1 MNILIIDSS
10 FKKGKILKIYVV
22 RSGDTVWS
30 ISQRFGIPPEKIIEK
45 NQLEG
50 PAGLVI
56 GQTLVIPSTE
66 KSYRIMQGDSIWSI
80 ARSFGVSVNS
90 ILQMNPNLNSGPL
103 SPGIIIRIPEKSK
116 NYGYIE
122 VNGFIQPSTPE
133 KERHVL
139 GESIQYLTYI
149 TPFSHHVNADGSL
162 TELDDTTILEIAKGS
177 RVAPMLSVTNISGA
191 NFDTDLINN
200 ILNND
205 DLQKTLINNILTLLK
220 SKGYYGVIIDFE
232 KISPENRNKYND
244 FLRKVVTA
252 LHPNYIVATALAPK
266 TYDVTTGAWHGAHD
280 YKAHGEIVDFV
291 VIMTY
296 EWGWS
301 GGPPMAVAPLD
312 QVKQVIDYAVSVIP
326 PKKIMM
332 GMPLYGYD
340 WTLPYVPGGEF
351 AESIG
356 NQEAIN
362 RAAKYGANISYDEK
376 SQSPNYEYSDEKGRK
391 HVVWFEDARSVE
403 AKYKLVSQYGLRG
416 VSYWVLAQPF
426 PQNWQVL
433 DDMFNIVK
441 VVP

>member
-1 MNILIIDSS
+1 
-10 FKKGKILKIYVV
+10 LKIYVV
-22 RSGDTVWS
+22 RSGDTVWTIAGRYGVSPQS
-30 ISQRFGIPPEKIIEK
+30 IIDANK
-45 NQLEG
+45 LE
-50 PAGLVI
+50 ASMGLVV
-56 GQTLVIPSTE
+56 GQTLIIPSVE
-66 KSYRIMQGDSIWSI
+66 RSYKVKSRDSIRSI
-80 ARSFGVSVNS
+80 ARDFGVSINNIIESNGSRTPELIYPGRVIS
-90 ILQMNPNLNSGPL
+90 IPV
-103 SPGIIIRIPEKSK
+103 RAK

-122 VNGFIQPSTPE
+122 VNGFIQPSTPDKE
-133 KERHVL
+133 KRIL
-139 GESIQYLTYI
+139 GESIQYLTYV
-149 TPFSHHVNADGSL
+149 TPFSHHVNADASL
-162 TELDDTTILEIAKGS
+162 TPLDDTTILQIAKGS
-177 RVAPMLSVTNISGA
+177 LVAPMLSVTNISGA

-200 ILNND
+200 IMNNNS
-205 DLQKTLINNILTLLK
+205 LQQTLISNILAMLRE
-220 SKGYYGVIIDFE
+220 KGYYGVIIDFE
-232 KISPENRNKYND
+232 KISPENRTKYND

-266 TYDVTTGAWHGAHD
+266 TYDVTSGAWHGAHD

-291 VIMTY
+291 IIMTY

-312 QVKQVIDYAVSVIP
+312 QVREVINYALTVIP

-362 RAAKYGANISYDEK
+362 RARKYKAAIKYDVK
-376 SQSPNYEYSDEKGRK
+376 SESPNYAYIDENGRS
-391 HVVWFEDARSVE
+391 HEVWFEDARSVE

-426 PQNWQVL
+426 PQNYQVL

-441 VVP
+441 VIK